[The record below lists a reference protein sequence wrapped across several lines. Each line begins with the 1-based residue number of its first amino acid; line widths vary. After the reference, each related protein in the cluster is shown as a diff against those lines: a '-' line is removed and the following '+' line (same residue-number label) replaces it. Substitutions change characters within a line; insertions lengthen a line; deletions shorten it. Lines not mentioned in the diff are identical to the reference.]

1 MLHKFFRTELT
12 NQLLTHELINE
23 RLEFFKSQ
31 IKLDW
36 SVNKMSVNQ
45 ELVKQVYTKV
55 QLFIMFWDYCNV
67 NNNKISMSEFET
79 HIKTTLKSMNS
90 KYSKYLNEFIKHN
103 NVVLKYKKIFKDI
116 NIVIETSNTK
126 ISWNGQQLNAMNIKS
141 INYNFEY

>member
-1 MLHKFFRTELT
+1 MLYKFFRTELT

-67 NNNKISMSEFET
+67 NNNKISMSEFEDY
-79 HIKTTLKSMNS
+79 IKLTLKSMNS

-103 NVVLKYKKIFKDI
+103 
-116 NIVIETSNTK
+116 K
-126 ISWNGQQLNAMNIKS
+126 IS
-141 INYNFEY
+141 